1 MNKVKLF
8 ITALL
13 LLNMPVKAQD
23 TETIKP
29 EIKALYT
36 TTETDLR
43 DWMSYLTS
51 PECRGRLT
59 GDPGFFRAVNYTANL
74 FKEWGLEPG
83 GDNGTYFQ
91 NFPHPY
97 TEVKE
102 GGYFNLYVPV
112 NKDWVAKDYPYPDHY
127 MVGGTSDSGE
137 LKKLDLVYVGYG
149 ITAPELNYDDY
160 KGIDV

>member
-74 FKEWGLEPG
+74 FKE
-83 GDNGTYFQ
+83 GDWSREAIMA
-91 NFPHPY
+91 PISR
-97 TEVKE
+97 
-102 GGYFNLYVPV
+102 
-112 NKDWVAKDYPYPDHY
+112 
-127 MVGGTSDSGE
+127 TSPIPIR
-137 LKKLDLVYVGYG
+137 K
-149 ITAPELNYDDY
+149 
-160 KGIDV
+160 